1 MGQIELWTMPR
12 LIPIHWKILVC
23 IFEKAGFVYSRTNGD
38 HMAYTKKGCIRPI
51 IIPKYKEID
60 VDIISNNMRSANMS
74 RDKYFKY
81 FNECK

>member
-1 MGQIELWTMPR
+1 MGQIKTRSMPR

-38 HMAYTKKGCIRPI
+38 HMAYIKNGCIRPI

-60 VDIISNNMRSANMS
+60 VIIIRNNMRSANMS
-74 RDKYFKY
+74 RDNYFKY
-81 FNECK
+81 LNDC